1 MVLILYVI
9 STSYLNVNY
18 VNYVLACTHFD
29 KKISRFCKKS
39 STNTLQ
45 LLFVA
50 HLLNWNL
57 LLMIYMKL
65 TLIYFLI
72 FFYGV

>member
-1 MVLILYVI
+1 MVLILSVI

-18 VNYVLACTHFD
+18 VNNVLACTHSD
-29 KKISRFCKKS
+29 NKISRFCKKS
-39 STNTLQ
+39 STKTLQ